1 MNSSTHALAEIPFA
15 WSKTFFDKSKAPSS
29 PDLSGF
35 TKIDDLVKSRI
46 FPFIWIPAPRLCGGR
61 LYAGM
66 TIKQLISIRYTI
78 RHTRECGYPGVKT
91 TSYDFAEISWQTVL
105 MTAQRDFRLG
115 NSLCRADPY
124 GRLLNGMMGDI
135 WNFCLAEI
143 EGLDAHARSIE
154 ASLLS
159 RAFSS
164 QKTTSFPA

>member
-1 MNSSTHALAEIPFA
+1 MTGCCPKRFSLGLKHFLIQP
-15 WSKTFFDKSKAPSS
+15 KDRQDCS

-46 FPFIWIPAPRLCGGR
+46 FPFIWIPA
-61 LYAGM
+61 YAGM